1 MSAVSV
7 HRRMMSGF
15 SRNGTHS
22 TRPSP
27 EPAQVRDRD
36 RDRSKTYKERV
47 PIRSPRGPWLRD
59 RSQSLER
66 DPRGLRY
73 GRVEVIPPHLLN
85 VRTAVEFMNYAA
97 SRIKSGIVNSLDL
110 DAVQGMNS
118 KVKTTSGHPVFGQMT
133 ISAAEDAHFLV
144 CETLSIPVLSSRPE
158 IETKYNRALSVKELL
173 SMEKLLVRR
182 IRDRIP
188 MAYILGCAYFHGERY
203 FVDENVLIPRSFI
216 GEALMNVVNM
226 EISRNNDESR
236 HAEMSAI
243 FGDDRDTDLDGD
255 VKEENLFNPSLV
267 SSVLDLCSGS
277 GCLAVLASRV
287 FKNTKKVHLTDICSK
302 AISVARKN
310 IADKELGARISV
322 FEGDLFSSIP
332 KGITYDLILCNPPY
346 VRKAD
351 MIRLPREYKLEPR
364 LALEADDDGISIISR
379 VLEEASGYLSPPRPR
394 NSSSSVNEKS
404 KSAEGYLHD
413 IYRDGGLLICEI
425 GDTGIALIKR
435 FPALQDKATWLDT
448 EASSGE
454 VLVLSKKDLD
464 MVVRTSKSKGRSKD
478 KQIMAISQ
486 NTY

>member
-1 MSAVSV
+1 MSLTRVY
-7 HRRMMSGF
+7 RRMVSGF
-15 SRNGTHS
+15 SRHGVNNA
-22 TRPSP
+22 RPSP
-27 EPAQVRDRD
+27 EPDRD
-36 RDRSKTYKERV
+36 RDRERDRSRTYKERT

-66 DPRGLRY
+66 DPRGMRY

-85 VRTAVEFMNYAA
+85 VRTAGAFLNYAA
-97 SRIKSGIVNSLDL
+97 ARIKSGIVGYAHVN
-110 DAVQGMNS
+110 GMNS
-118 KVKTTSGHPVFGQMT
+118 NDKTTSTRPVFGQMT
-133 ISAAEDAHFLV
+133 ISAEDDAHFLV
-144 CETLSIPVLSSRPE
+144 CETLGIPVFSSRPE
-158 IETKYNRALSVKELL
+158 IEAKYDRTLTAKELL
-173 SMEKLLVRR
+173 AMEKLLVRR

-203 FVDENVLIPRSFI
+203 VVNENVLIPRSFV

-226 EISRNNDESR
+226 ERTQGDDDLQR
-236 HAEMSAI
+236 AEISAI
-243 FGDDRDTDLDGD
+243 FGDDYDTDLDGG
-255 VKEENLFNPSLV
+255 VKEENLFDPSLV

-287 FKNTKKVHLTDICSK
+287 FNNAKKVHLTDICSK

-310 IADKELGARISV
+310 IADKKLEARISI

-351 MIRLPREYKLEPR
+351 MIKLPREYKFEPR
-364 LALEADDDGISIISR
+364 LALEADDDGIAIISR

-394 NSSSSVNEKS
+394 SSSSGVNEGS
-404 KSAEGYLHD
+404 KEIGYIHD
-413 IYRDGGLLICEI
+413 MHRDGGLLICEI
-425 GDTGIALIKR
+425 GDTAVALVKR

-454 VLVLSKKDLD
+454 VLVLSKRDLD
-464 MVVRTSKSKGRSKD
+464 TVLRTSKLNVRSKN
-478 KQIMAISQ
+478 KQLTAISGDLC
-486 NTY
+486 